1 MVFRHRISLFVLV
14 STLFLWGCSLFD
26 EGDKA
31 SVTFCVNEEMV
42 EKLRQS
48 VRNEAGS
55 GLSEDSHFLQEKDS
69 ADLVSQARVL
79 TSEDFANM
87 FVDIE
92 LKGEYSAKRRLSA
105 RAGERVVFDDIR
117 IGTWLYAQA
126 VAYREASG
134 ENQNR
139 TVYYIGKSDP
149 IKIRRGENHIF
160 ILMKSAGNF
169 SVNVTVQK
177 EANDLSLSYTWEGSS
192 VTFTAGD
199 GSGAGSAGGKD
210 SGFVWYLDG
219 KKQEASG
226 SSFTLE
232 TEGMSKGVYEI
243 EVACGEKS
251 AMATVEI
258 E

>member
-48 VRNEAGS
+48 VRNETVS
-55 GLSEDSHFLQEKDS
+55 GLSEDSHFLQENAS
-69 ADLVSQARVL
+69 VGFVSEARVL
-79 TSEDFANM
+79 TPEDFANM

-92 LKGEYSAKRRLSA
+92 LKGEYSAKRRLPARVGA
-105 RAGERVVFDDIR
+105 RAVFDDIR
-117 IGTWLYAQA
+117 IGTRLYAQA

-134 ENQNR
+134 GNQNR
-139 TVYYIGKSDP
+139 TVYYIGKSAP
-149 IKIRRGENHIF
+149 IRIGRGDNPIF
-160 ILMKSAGNF
+160 VLMKTAGNF
-169 SVNVTVQK
+169 SVKVTIQK
-177 EANDLSLSYTWEGSS
+177 EENDLSLSYTREGS
-192 VTFTAGD
+192 TFTFRVGD
-199 GSGAGSAGGKD
+199 GSE
-210 SGFVWYLDG
+210 SGNTSENGYVWYLDG
-219 KKQEASG
+219 SKQEAG
-226 SSFTLE
+226 GGSFTLE
-232 TEGMSKGVYEI
+232 TEGMSVGIYEI

-251 AMATVEI
+251 AMATVKI